1 MEANMNNVIN
11 ITNYGIALFSPMVL
25 QDYLK
30 KEKIRSKKLL
40 SKFEKEKDV
49 YIKTLEEGIWI
60 PIVKIDA
67 GSYVIKVAGKDESFD
82 DTWIQKFSYEG
93 FQIEIK
99 DTLCIGDIHLLEPFQ
114 INQEM
119 HYQDM
124 EGNVINKGCTYALA
138 SGKYQL
144 RIEGYVRKEATGHT
158 STYQNPEY
166 GFLFTLDQI
175 DTFMAYQ
182 DPRDDERYNFNIGYL
197 TRSKQAKIKWEKD
210 VIPQKI
216 NKEYYPVIELDDGNI
231 CHLYVAFDSTQEYCR
246 VSVLYKYAYDQLLM
260 SGKTFTIS
268 EEIRKK
274 GKNVLCPVGTL
285 TIL

>member
-1 MEANMNNVIN
+1 MDNVID
-11 ITNYGIALFSPMVL
+11 ITNYGIALFSPTIL
-25 QDYLK
+25 QEFLK

-40 SKFEKEKDV
+40 SKFEKEKDAYV
-49 YIKTLEEGIWI
+49 KTLEEGIWM

-67 GSYVIKVAGKDESFD
+67 GNYVIKVAGKDEPFD
-82 DTWIQKFSYEG
+82 DTWTQKFSYDG

-99 DTLCIGDIHLLEPFQ
+99 DFLCIGDIHLLEPFQ

-119 HYQDM
+119 CYQDM
-124 EGNVINKGCTYALA
+124 EGNVINKGCIYALA

-182 DPRDDERYNFNIGYL
+182 DPRDDALYNFNIGYL

-210 VIPQKI
+210 VLSQKI

-231 CHLYVAFDSTQEYCR
+231 CHLYVTFDSTLENCR
-246 VSVLYKYAYDQLLM
+246 VSVLYKYAYDKLLM
-260 SGKTFTIS
+260 SGNTFTIS

-274 GKNVLCPVGTL
+274 GKSVLCPVGTL